1 MCVWIVNLKDNRDIK
16 PISQIKSKFEICK
29 EKSVIAFGWA
39 VDKDKTTNSWEKY
52 KKYVIEYYN
61 GSKKDINAFKK
72 AVNAFEEMKSGDYV
86 WTRDPEKKE
95 YYICEILSDF
105 EPSVFRT
112 LEDYDISVFRNC
124 KYKKVGLLKE
134 ATNKISWRNLIS
146 RSTARKVNNPAVIAE
161 TKRLVGE
168 I

>member
-16 PISQIKSKFEICK
+16 PKNSTKSKFEICK
-29 EKSVIAFGWA
+29 GKSVIAFGWA
-39 VDKDKTTNSWEKY
+39 VDKDRISKSWEEY
-52 KKYVIEYYN
+52 KEYVIHHYN
-61 GSKKDINAFKK
+61 DSQKDVKAFQK
-72 AVNAFEEMKSGDYV
+72 AVNAFEEMKPGDYV

-146 RSTARKVNNPAVIAE
+146 RSTARKINNPAVIAE